1 VKTIDTLRGC
11 GVIAVLR
18 GIDSERMLPIAQAL
32 YEGGIKAVEVTLNH
46 PDSIKSI
53 ALLDNE
59 FGKDLLIGAGTVLNP
74 DAARTA
80 VSAGAT
86 FIISPSLNLKTI
98 ETTKELGVVSIPGA
112 YTPTEIFTAFE
123 NGADFVKVFPATAL
137 GPSFLKDMKGP
148 FPDIPLIPTGGIH
161 VENAF
166 DFLQA
171 GAVAIGVGSSLVS
184 ASQKIDRE
192 SLVIL
197 KQRAQEFLNEC
208 EKAREQGVWSV

>member
-1 VKTIDTLRGC
+1 VNPIDILRRC

-74 DAARTA
+74 DAARAA
-80 VSAGAT
+80 VSAGAK

-112 YTPTEIFTAFE
+112 YTPTEIVTAYE

-148 FPDIPLIPTGGIH
+148 LPHIPLIPTGGIH
-161 VENAF
+161 VGNAF
-166 DFLQA
+166 EFLQA
-171 GAVAIGVGSSLVS
+171 GAVAIGVGGSLVS

-192 SLVIL
+192 NLVIL

-208 EKAREQGVWSV
+208 EKAREQGVWSA

>member
-1 VKTIDTLRGC
+1 VNPIDILRRC

-74 DAARTA
+74 DAARAA

-98 ETTKELGVVSIPGA
+98 ETTKRLGVVSIPGA
-112 YTPTEIFTAFE
+112 YTPTEIVTAYE

-148 FPDIPLIPTGGIH
+148 LPHIPLIPTGGIH
-161 VENAF
+161 VGNAF
-166 DFLQA
+166 EFLQA

-208 EKAREQGVWSV
+208 EKARMQGVWSA

>member
-18 GIDSERMLPIAQAL
+18 GIDSERMLRIAQAL

-74 DAARTA
+74 DAARAA

-86 FIISPSLNLKTI
+86 FIISPSLNIQTI

-112 YTPTEIFTAFE
+112 YTPTEIVTAYE

-148 FPDIPLIPTGGIH
+148 LPHIPLIPTGGIH
-161 VENAF
+161 VGNAF
-166 DFLQA
+166 EFLQA
-171 GAVAIGVGSSLVS
+171 GAVAIGIGSSLVS

-208 EKAREQGVWSV
+208 EKAREQGVWSA

>member
-1 VKTIDTLRGC
+1 VNPIDILRRC

-74 DAARTA
+74 DAARAA

-98 ETTKELGVVSIPGA
+98 ETTKRLGVVSIPGA
-112 YTPTEIFTAFE
+112 YTPTEIVTAYE

-148 FPDIPLIPTGGIH
+148 LPHIPLIPTGGIH
-161 VENAF
+161 VGNAF
-166 DFLQA
+166 EFLQA
-171 GAVAIGVGSSLVS
+171 GAVAIGVGGSLVS

-192 SLVIL
+192 NLVIL

-208 EKAREQGVWSV
+208 EKAREQGVWSA